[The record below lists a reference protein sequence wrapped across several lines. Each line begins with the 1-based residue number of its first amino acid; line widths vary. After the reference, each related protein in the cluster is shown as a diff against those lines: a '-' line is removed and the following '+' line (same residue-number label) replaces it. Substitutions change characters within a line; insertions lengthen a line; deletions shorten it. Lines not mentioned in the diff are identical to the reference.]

1 MEKNQLLEVA
11 KVDEIPLGK
20 MKHVEVNGKEIVI
33 SNIGGKFY
41 VMDDRCG
48 HMNARLS
55 MGNISNDGIVT
66 CPFHGARF
74 DVTTG
79 KKVKEPILTPSQQM
93 EPLPKSWQKYL
104 EHAGDLMSHIKTYNQ
119 QTYEVQVEDSKIKI
133 RI

>member
-1 MEKNQLLEVA
+1 MEKDQLFDIA

-41 VMDDRCG
+41 AMDDRCG

-74 DVTTG
+74 DATSG
-79 KKVKEPILTPSQQM
+79 KRVKEPVLTPSQQM
-93 EPLPKSWQKYL
+93 EPLPKTWQSYL
-104 EHAGDLMSHIKTYNQ
+104 DHAGELMSYIKTYDQ
-119 QTYEVQVEDSKIKI
+119 QTYEVQVEGNTIKI